1 MQMNDRVS
9 DRLLEALRCF
19 PEGKK
24 AEWDTEISAEEWM
37 ELFRMAASLNKR
49 AETGNRNRPR
59 KESCTLWVTVSSCD
73 RKKFHP

>member
-1 MQMNDRVS
+1 MQMKDKVG

-37 ELFRMAASLNKR
+37 ELFRMDGTVPHGGAAS
-49 AETGNRNRPR
+49 G
-59 KESCTLWVTVSSCD
+59 SSYGI
-73 RKKFHP
+73 